1 MVEHVEKSS
10 FWDRFWPWFRPGVQ
24 NAENQASGIY
34 FGHGPAQG
42 PKRRKSN
49 SWDLLWP
56 CFHPGV
62 QNMKKQIFVLDLC
75 YGSAQ
80 RSNMFKIKLLESI
93 LAMVLSRGPEGRK
106 SSFWNRFWPWLRP
119 AIQNVEN
126 QASGIGSAPAPSL
139 MGSRVGEARRGY
151 SGLRYATLG
160 YAGLRYAGLRWATLG
175 SAR

>member
-1 MVEHVEKSS
+1 MVPPRCPECRKLS
-10 FWDRFWPWFRPGVQ
+10 FW
-24 NAENQASGIY
+24 IY

-62 QNMKKQIFVLDLC
+62 QNMKNQVFVLDFC

-93 LAMVLSRGPEGRK
+93 LAMVLSRGPESRK

-126 QASGIGSAPAPSL
+126 QASVIGSAPAPSL
-139 MGSRVGEARRGY
+139 MGSRLGEARRGY

-160 YAGLRYAGLRWATLG
+160 GYAGLRWATLG
-175 SAR
+175 LAR

>member
-1 MVEHVEKSS
+1 MK
-10 FWDRFWPWFRPGVQ
+10 
-24 NAENQASGIY
+24 NQA
-34 FGHGPAQG
+34 
-42 PKRRKSN
+42 
-49 SWDLLWP
+49 
-56 CFHPGV
+56 
-62 QNMKKQIFVLDLC
+62 FVLDFC